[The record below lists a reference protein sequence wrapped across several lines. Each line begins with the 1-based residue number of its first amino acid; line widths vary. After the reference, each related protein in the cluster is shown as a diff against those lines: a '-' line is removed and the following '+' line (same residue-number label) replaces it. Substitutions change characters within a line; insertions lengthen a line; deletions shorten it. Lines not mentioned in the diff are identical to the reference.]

1 MRLFW
6 DISAFQRALR
16 PSFASIGMYDMI
28 AMAGIAYYN

>member
-16 PSFASIGMYDMI
+16 PSFASVGMHDMI
-28 AMAGIAYYN
+28 AMAVLAYYN